1 MEENM
6 KLEANKTIDEVREN
20 FNDVFIENNLVRWN
34 VAKED
39 GLTHYP
45 FEDML
50 NDFYNCGFISKKL
63 ISLNGINDFFSLSL
77 SLFTD
82 VCEYLIVSSLADP
95 VVLFLV
101 LIPPPPL
108 CILKVIA
115 SPLTPLL
122 CITFVPDF
130 KLLNCSLAALYIL

>member
-1 MEENM
+1 M

-50 NDFYNCGFISKKL
+50 NDFYNCGFISKEVRDHTVKTREEDDDKFWDDY
-63 ISLNGINDFFSLSL
+63 LNGKGEF
-77 SLFTD
+77 D
-82 VCEYLIVSSLADP
+82 VS
-95 VVLFLV
+95 
-101 LIPPPPL
+101 
-108 CILKVIA
+108 KN
-115 SPLTPLL
+115 
-122 CITFVPDF
+122 
-130 KLLNCSLAALYIL
+130 K